1 MSPLDAKVAWVVGAT
16 GAIGSSVTATLAG
29 LGATVWA
36 SGRDAGRL
44 GALVDAARGRGGRV
58 HPLPL
63 DGRVD
68 ASVAAAAQRILETDG
83 RIDILVNSTAV
94 SVAKDFLSLT
104 DADWSAVLD
113 AKLMTYVR
121 TMRAALPIM
130 VAQGG
135 GCIVNISG
143 RGGRQPSAAHLAG
156 GSANAAVTLLTK
168 GIAESYRAAHVRANT
183 VLPGPIRSA
192 RADAIVR
199 GNQGLPGSGF
209 GWDRVGE
216 PQDVAD
222 AVAWLA
228 SDGARHVNG
237 TTIAVDGGGTAT
249 V

>member
-1 MSPLDAKVAWVVGAT
+1 MAWVVGAT
-16 GAIGSSVTATLAG
+16 GAIGSSVTQTLAG

-36 SGRDAGRL
+36 SGRDAGRMA
-44 GALVDAARGRGGRV
+44 ALVESAGSRGERV
-58 HPLPL
+58 HALPL
-63 DGRVD
+63 DGRDD
-68 ASVAAAAQRILETDG
+68 ASIRAAAARIVAADA

-94 SVAKDFLSLT
+94 GAAKDFLSLT
-104 DADWSAVLD
+104 DEDWTAVLD
-113 AKLMTYVR
+113 AKLLTYVR
-121 TMRAALPIM
+121 TMRAALPRMIE
-130 VAQGG
+130 QGG

-143 RGGRQPSAAHLAG
+143 RGGRQPSPAHLAG

-192 RADAIVR
+192 RVDAIQQ
-199 GNQGLPGSGF
+199 GNQALAGPAF

-222 AVAWLA
+222 AVAWLVG
-228 SDGARHVNG
+228 DGARHVNG
-237 TTIAVDGGGTAT
+237 TTIAVDGGGTAA